1 MTGRL
6 GCDRCDG
13 ATPRRARLAT
23 GGIAYEVLKLPED
36 GKSFDFLSQ
45 SPLERPKDWLK
56 FVIEADR
63 ESEFEDLRPSAQ
75 RVRPFGSED
84 WVIKTAKQL
93 GLESTTNPRGR
104 PKRFRKDPF
113 CRSRSHPRR
122 NSGPLPTKTTRFIQ
136 SCIDNIHPPCLSS
149 IPMCSSESAEEGI
162 ADTQFAVQFNGLPS
176 KLAGMS
182 KPKYRKIVGA
192 ISTMRPLVFC
202 PRSTPWPYMMANP
215 WGL

>member
-1 MTGRL
+1 MFRLVIARDEILTIIRYGRSWNFTC
-6 GCDRCDG
+6 GTVCC
-13 ATPRRARLAT
+13 APT
-23 GGIAYEVLKLPED
+23 
-36 GKSFDFLSQ
+36 SHSQ
-45 SPLERPKDWLK
+45 TNNL
-56 FVIEADR
+56 
-63 ESEFEDLRPSAQ
+63 SAQ
-75 RVRPFGSED
+75 RSRPFGSED

-104 PKRFRKDPF
+104 PERFRKDPF

-122 NSGPLPTKTTRFIQ
+122 NSGPLPTKTTRSIQ
-136 SCIDNIHPPCLSS
+136 SCIDNIHPPYLSS
-149 IPMCSSESAEEGI
+149 IPMCSSKSADEGI

-192 ISTMRPLVFC
+192 ISTMRPLVLC